1 MRLFLVGATG
11 RTGLALTRQALERG
25 HTVTTFVRSPEK
37 MSVRADRLH
46 VLAGDVF
53 DEAALARALGGHD
66 AVVSTLG
73 ATSRAPTTVY
83 GDAARSIVHAMQGNG
98 VERLL
103 VVSSALLYP
112 KLGGLLGDFAR
123 YTLRNALADARRMEA
138 LVAASDLDWT
148 IVRPPRLTD
157 AEPAARYRV
166 NEGPPHAGSIA
177 RADLAR
183 CLLDA
188 ASETAYSRKVV
199 GVSK

>member
-1 MRLFLVGATG
+1 MRLFLLGATG

-25 HTVTTFVRSPEK
+25 HTVTAFVRSPEK
-37 MSVRADRLH
+37 IGVRSDRLQI
-46 VLAGDVF
+46 LAGDVF
-53 DEAALARALGGHD
+53 DGEGLARTLGGHD
-66 AVVSTLG
+66 AVVSALG

-83 GDAARSIVHAMQGNG
+83 GDSARGIIQAMQRTG
-98 VERLL
+98 VQRLL

-112 KLGGLLGDFAR
+112 KLGGLLGDLAR
-123 YTLRNALADARRMEA
+123 FTLRNALADARTMEA
-138 LVAASDLDWT
+138 LILATDLDWT

-157 AEPAARYRV
+157 AKPAARYRV
-166 NEGPPHAGSIA
+166 SDGPPRAGSIA

-199 GVSK
+199 GVST